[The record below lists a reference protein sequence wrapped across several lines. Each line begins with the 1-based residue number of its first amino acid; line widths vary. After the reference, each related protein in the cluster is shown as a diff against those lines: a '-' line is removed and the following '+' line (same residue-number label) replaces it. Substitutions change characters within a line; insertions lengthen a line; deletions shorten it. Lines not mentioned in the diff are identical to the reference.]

1 MLSFAERKKCFDYP
15 VQAKDVKVGC
25 TCRRGRPRLTAAAL
39 EYQYNEYVEE
49 CVYSDTE
56 SEPEQ
61 PKQKP
66 VKRKKNALRNDSDT
80 DEYDVFAETFIPS
93 TSIQST
99 QPMVVSQTLTQYTQ
113 KLNQVYK
120 CSPKPVLIKSTA
132 KSIAIKSTTIPAVVE
147 QVCRVTRS
155 AKRAKINL

>member
-1 MLSFAERKKCFDYP
+1 MLSFAETKKCFDYP

-25 TCRRGRPRLTAAAL
+25 NRRRGRPRLTAAAL

-49 CVYSDTE
+49 YVNSDTE

-66 VKRKKNALRNDSDT
+66 VKRKKDASRNDSDT
-80 DEYDVFAETFIPS
+80 DDYDVFAEALIPS

-99 QPMVVSQTLTQYTQ
+99 QPMVVSQTHTQYTQ
-113 KLNQVYK
+113 KLYRPNQ
-120 CSPKPVLIKSTA
+120 C
-132 KSIAIKSTTIPAVVE
+132 
-147 QVCRVTRS
+147 
-155 AKRAKINL
+155 